1 MCFLLVHN
9 LAEYYAGNVVNRF
22 MHASKCRMQMQ
33 CAGYVFQRI
42 LVYSCFIVKAALAD
56 DVGKHVEEIL
66 GYIHYTVKVDPSGGL
81 LCVQQV
87 AT

>member
-1 MCFLLVHN
+1 
-9 LAEYYAGNVVNRF
+9 
-22 MHASKCRMQMQ
+22 MQ
-33 CAGYVFQRI
+33 
-42 LVYSCFIVKAALAD
+42 AALAD

-87 AT
+87 CSYIARMSASSSEFLQSVCTFSVT

>member
-1 MCFLLVHN
+1 M
-9 LAEYYAGNVVNRF
+9 
-22 MHASKCRMQMQ
+22 
-33 CAGYVFQRI
+33 
-42 LVYSCFIVKAALAD
+42 KAALAD

-87 AT
+87 QCS